1 MLSVYICSLHLS
13 VPSSFL
19 LARHCLS
26 DGRGANRWT
35 PAEAIPVPPLAD
47 AAAGDLKTCRGCCR
61 PVTMTVNSNQQFVR
75 KYAAFLLLAVIFIF
89 YTFPLT
95 VIANLAAPKNLK
107 KVLPGLSEFA
117 DVNPFVDRLLQGLV
131 PAALNSL
138 FFSLCP
144 IMFKGISNFGS
155 NAISVNQAEYIALQ
169 VSHAWDDIISYKHS
183 LLMSSF
189 YINSIIG
196 HSWW

>member
-1 MLSVYICSLHLS
+1 MLTFFHFISWLRSY
-13 VPSSFL
+13 FF
-19 LARHCLS
+19 LARHCLA

-35 PAEAIPVPPLAD
+35 PTEDIPVPPLAD

-75 KYAAFLLLAVIFIF
+75 KYSAWLLLAVIFVF

-95 VIANLAAPKNLK
+95 VIANLANPDNLGK
-107 KVLPGLSEFA
+107 ILPGLAELA
-117 DVNPFVDRLLQGLV
+117 VENPFVDRLLQGLV
-131 PAALNSL
+131 PAILNSL

-144 IMFKGISNFGS
+144 IMFKAISNFGS

-169 VSHAWDDIISYKHS
+169 VSCTWDKIISYTHFI
-183 LLMSSF
+183 LMSSL
-189 YINSIIG
+189 YLNSIIG